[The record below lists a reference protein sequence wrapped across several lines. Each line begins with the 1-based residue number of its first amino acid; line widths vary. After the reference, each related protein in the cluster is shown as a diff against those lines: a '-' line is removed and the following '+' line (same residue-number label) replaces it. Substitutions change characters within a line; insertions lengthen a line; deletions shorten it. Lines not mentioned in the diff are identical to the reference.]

1 MQKGKGEGEGEK
13 HEWAEREGSACYKSR
28 CFCNPPTIFSTNPIM
43 SLSIRD
49 QSQVRGFS
57 AWSEL
62 NYFVYRKLSSWDA
75 FFKWYHNRAKWSI
88 FTVLAPAANTT
99 NIDYKQ
105 SLIFLLPAVYDKQWS
120 VSCEYARP
128 FILQP
133 HQARDG
139 YKEQSNG
146 QPETRIMKVRENY
159 HDEIHRDLKS

>member
-1 MQKGKGEGEGEK
+1 
-13 HEWAEREGSACYKSR
+13 
-28 CFCNPPTIFSTNPIM
+28 M

-75 FFKWYHNRAKWSI
+75 FFKWYHNRAKWNI

-105 SLIFLLPAVYDKQWS
+105 SLIFYCSQSTTNNDQFCVNTQALLSYNIIK
-120 VSCEYARP
+120 
-128 FILQP
+128 
-133 HQARDG
+133 HRDG
-139 YKEQSNG
+139 HKERNTG
-146 QPETRIMKVRENY
+146 QPETRIMKVQENCKQLSKRSTDSFY
-159 HDEIHRDLKS
+159 QSFSKARFLPSPGSGLDPEQPLVIEPKLQLSLCKPF